1 MERLKK
7 RRRKISLSI
16 ESVAMTDVVFL
27 LLIFFMLST
36 TFVTLDAGIKIDLP
50 QGGIKNLDVQEEL
63 KIKVTKNGDIFYHGR
78 KINDNFE
85 NIMSAAIER
94 SASKTVIISGDKD
107 TVHGNIVN
115 IMNNVLKLGAKSIA
129 IATNPEEVKK
139 IEEI

>member
-1 MERLKK
+1 MDRLKK
-7 RRRKISLSI
+7 RRRNISLSI

-63 KIKVTKNGDIFYHGR
+63 KLKITKNGDIFYHGR
-78 KINDNFE
+78 MINENFDKV
-85 NIMSAAIER
+85 ISVAIEE
-94 SASKTVIISGDKD
+94 STTKTVIISGDKN
-107 TVHGNIVN
+107 TVHGDIVH
-115 IMNNVLKLGAKSIA
+115 IMSSVLKLGAKSIA
-129 IATNPEEVKK
+129 IATNPEEESQ